1 MTIPSNSTFYQW
13 GYHDP
18 GKDPILPLSDEQKK
32 IFERVISVDGGSVR
46 VGSELLPSGE
56 GFDDPS
62 KFYNIA
68 LDQDVSDGSDK
79 RPIHSGI
86 ISAPALYPHDP
97 NGTGLRI
104 DRGNYYFSSG
114 NYTVW
119 PSPSGDDRYSAYWW
133 DVSGVYFSPDTHKE
147 LYYAC
152 PVLPSGN
159 AAAILLFDDLDHDVY
174 FDTGEIKINKNKK
187 YLLWLDGKN
196 VDQMGIFHYGR
207 ELNKI
212 IEIPVGYDRK
222 NRKHVYQ
229 DKNRKYYYSHF
240 SNADHDKVDKGFEDF
255 QIFYTYIHYIPRLK
269 GFQQGT
275 HQKVVEDLSKL
286 NQIPFLSNA
295 RSVYLYSV
303 YGAGK
308 FKNLTSQNWTDV
320 NIFDSVYSPTTSSSN
335 FHNVLGSPIP
345 PFPQVDR
352 DDTESEEEEYN
363 SEEDLQEKFNT
374 VSGLLG
380 L

>member
-1 MTIPSNSTFYQW
+1 MTTPSNSTFYQW

-18 GKDPILPLSDEQKK
+18 GKDPILPLSDDQKK
-32 IFERVISVDGGSVR
+32 ILERVITVDGGTVR

-62 KFYNIA
+62 RFYNIA
-68 LDQDVSDGSDK
+68 LDQDVVDEKKSTLD
-79 RPIHSGI
+79 GI

-97 NGTGLRI
+97 KETGLRI

-119 PSPSGDDRYSAYWW
+119 PSPDGPDRYSAHWW
-133 DVSGVYFSPDTHKE
+133 DASGIYFSPDIHGE

-152 PVLPSGN
+152 PLYNDEN
-159 AAAILLFDDLDHDVY
+159 AASIVLFDDLDHEAY
-174 FDTGEIKINKNKK
+174 FNTGQVKVNESRK
-187 YLLWLDGKN
+187 YLLWLEGKN
-196 VDQMGIFHYGR
+196 IDQMGIFNFGR
-207 ELNKI
+207 NLNKI
-212 IEIPVGYDRK
+212 VKIPLGYDKR
-222 NRKHVYQ
+222 NRKLKYE
-229 DKNRKYYYSHF
+229 NESRKYYYSHF

-269 GFQQGT
+269 GFKEGT
-275 HQKVVEDLSKL
+275 HEKVVEDLSNL
-286 NQIPFLSNA
+286 NEIPFLSNA
-295 RSVYLYSV
+295 RSVYLYST

-308 FKNLTSQNWTDV
+308 FRNLTSQNWTGV
-320 NIFDSVYSPTTSSSN
+320 NIFDNVYSPERSSSN
-335 FHNVLGSPIP
+335 FHNVLSSPVP

-363 SEEDLQEKFNT
+363 SKEELQEKFNA